1 MKRLIVFLFVLCF
14 SSPFVFAKEEEVY
27 LDLNIPEIH
36 KYNTG
41 KVEFGNQKS
50 NYYDYEDEDYTK
62 PSLLM
67 IKKMYD
73 EEFRPDKKT
82 PKKK

>member
-1 MKRLIVFLFVLCF
+1 MKRFILLLLILSFGSVYAY
-14 SSPFVFAKEEEVY
+14 AKEEDVY

-36 KYNTG
+36 KYDTG

-82 PKKK
+82 SKKK